1 MSTTQLPAADALSDQ
16 AYRLAADQTLS
27 LIEQTIDRW
36 LEEDTVDVD
45 CARSGGML
53 TLTLPDRSQVI
64 VNTQPPLKE
73 LWIAAR
79 SGGYH
84 FKWMGGQTWLDTKSA
99 RPFMDVL
106 GECLS
111 QQSGRALSFQ

>member
-1 MSTTQLPAADALSDQ
+1 MSTPNLLTTDDLSDQ
-16 AYRLAADQTLS
+16 AYRLAADQTLAY
-27 LIEQTIDRW
+27 IEKTTDRW
-36 LEEDTVDVD
+36 LEEDTVDID

-53 TLTLPDRSQVI
+53 TLTLPDRSQII

-84 FKWMGGQTWLDTKSA
+84 FRWEGGQTWLDTKSGA
-99 RPFMDVL
+99 PFMQVL
-106 GECLS
+106 QDCLK
-111 QQSGRALSFQ
+111 QQTGQVLSL

>member
-1 MSTTQLPAADALSDQ
+1 MSNVPAPDDLSEQ
-16 AYRLAADQTLS
+16 AYRMAAEQALS
-27 LIEQTIDRW
+27 MIEKTVDRW
-36 LEEDTVDVD
+36 LDEDTVDID

-84 FKWMGGQTWLDTKSA
+84 FRWQGGQRWADTKSNQT
-99 RPFMDVL
+99 FSEVL
-106 GECLS
+106 SECLS
-111 QQSGRALSFQ
+111 QQAGQVLMI